1 MLRSRR
7 LALIAAV
14 AVLGLSAC
22 GDAANT
28 TTSGKA
34 PAVIRIGSAQ
44 GAPNAAPSAM
54 GGAAETADAKM
65 MMPWGEITHVYDGAF
80 ADLGA
85 TAPAW
90 LLPANPTVD
99 AAKVQALA
107 AAFGVEGEVRTLPA
121 EQGGGWQVGSAD
133 YTGASITVGTDGM
146 ISWWYNP
153 DPSVFPAPVACEGA
167 SVGGVAV
174 DPAVD
179 PSGAAVTPET
189 VAPEATVPTDVTVPD
204 CPAPLPPAGVPSKDD
219 AIARAEDL
227 FGSLGYDMSQYELEA
242 YADEWGANVT
252 AFRLLNGVRS
262 PLSLSV
268 GFGGGGA
275 VTWASGSLAEPQA
288 AGDYPLVDGATALA
302 RLNDRSGKW
311 GWFGGGVMY
320 ASGGAAVRG
329 VATVDAATTPAPEPA
344 PTDTNVVAQPMPAPV
359 DSVPAPEPITI
370 TLNSMTLDIT
380 MVWGDDGTVYLLPAY
395 TFGSADNGNYTI
407 VAVDE
412 SLLDLPD
419 PVAVDPAVTEP
430 MPVET
435 TPAVAP
441 EITADQAAVLVGMSL
456 DDATVAAEAN
466 GWLLRVST
474 LDGQAQPLTMDYL
487 TNRVNV
493 SVQDGSV
500 VGIDNIG

>member
-7 LALIAAV
+7 LAFVAAAV
-14 AVLGLSAC
+14 VLGLSAC

-28 TTSGKA
+28 TSSGKA
-34 PAVIRIGSAQ
+34 PAVIRIGAAQ
-44 GAPNAAPSAM
+44 GAPNAAPSAA
-54 GGAAETADAKM
+54 GGAAETADMKM
-65 MMPWGEITHVYDGAF
+65 MMPWGEITYVYDGAF

-85 TAPAW
+85 TGPAW

-99 AAKVQALA
+99 TAKVQALA
-107 AAFGVEGEVRTLPA
+107 AAFGIEGEVRTLPA

-146 ISWWYNP
+146 VSWWFNP

-167 SVGGVAV
+167 VGGVAV

-179 PSGAAVTPET
+179 PNGAAVTPET
-189 VAPEATVPTDVTVPD
+189 VPAEVTVPD
-204 CPAPLPPAGVPSKDD
+204 CPAPLPPANVPSKDE
-219 AIARAEDL
+219 AIAKAKDL
-227 FGSLGYDMSQYELEA
+227 FGSLGYDMSQYELDA

-252 AFRLLNGVRS
+252 AFRMLNGVRS

-268 GFGGGGA
+268 GFGGEGV

-311 GWFGGGVMY
+311 GWFGGGW
-320 ASGGAAVRG
+320 SGGPAVRA
-329 VATVDAATTPAPEPA
+329 ATADAAATATPESAPAPEPA
-344 PTDTNVVAQPMPAPV
+344 PPVDTVLVDPMPVDTFPV
-359 DSVPAPEPITI
+359 DTMPAPEPITI
-370 TLNSMTLDIT
+370 TLNSMKLDIT
-380 MVWGDDGTVYLLPAY
+380 MVWGEDGTVYLLPAY
-395 TFGSADNGNYTI
+395 TFGTTDGGAYTI

-430 MPVET
+430 APVET

-441 EITADQAAVLVGMSL
+441 EVTTDQAAVLVGLTL
-456 DDATVAAEAN
+456 DEATAAAEAN
-466 GWLLRVST
+466 GWLVRVST

-500 VGIDNIG
+500 VAIDNIG